1 MSLRERTH
9 LFFEIAGPEDRASH
23 YFDIFMIALILSNVV
38 AIILETVNAV
48 NTIFG
53 SFFYWFELFS
63 VIIFT
68 LEYVLRVWSC
78 LDDPLGRYK
87 NTVTGRLRY
96 MISPM
101 AIIDLVAFLPFYL
114 TAFFGIDLRILRL
127 VRLLRLMKLTR
138 YSPALSIIG
147 SVMVSQH
154 RALTAAFFVMLM
166 ALLFSSSIIF
176 ALEHEVQPE
185 KFSSIPSAMWWG
197 MASLTTV
204 GYGDVAPMT
213 PLGQFFGII
222 TMIIGI
228 GMFALPTG
236 VIATGFANEVDKL
249 NFVVNWKLV
258 SSVPL
263 FKGLDV
269 TEIAEIVSLLT
280 PSTVPPNYAVIKL
293 GEKAEGMFFIVSGQL
308 EVELTRQS
316 ITLERGEFFG
326 EMGVLDDS
334 PRTATI
340 VSLTECKLL
349 ELKAEDLQHLMDT
362 HAHIRETV
370 DEVMEQRRT
379 TLEADFI
386 KD

>member
-1 MSLRERTH
+1 MSLRERTN
-9 LFFEIAGPEDRASH
+9 LFFEIAGPEDQASH

-147 SVMVSQH
+147 SVIVSQH

-176 ALEHEVQPE
+176 ALEHEIQPE

-197 MASLTTV
+197 MATLTTV
-204 GYGDVAPMT
+204 GYGDVAPVT

-293 GEKAEGMFFIVSGQL
+293 GEKAEGMFFIISGQL
-308 EVELTRQS
+308 EVELTTQS
-316 ITLERGEFFG
+316 ITLEKGEFFG

-362 HAHIRETV
+362 HPHIQDTINN
-370 DEVMEQRRT
+370 VMEQRREA
-379 TLEADFI
+379 LEADFI
-386 KD
+386 KN

>member
-1 MSLRERTH
+1 M
-9 LFFEIAGPEDRASH
+9 
-23 YFDIFMIALILSNVV
+23 
-38 AIILETVNAV
+38 AV
-48 NTIFG
+48 
-53 SFFYWFELFS
+53 
-63 VIIFT
+63 
-68 LEYVLRVWSC
+68 
-78 LDDPLGRYK
+78 
-87 NTVTGRLRY
+87 
-96 MISPM
+96 
-101 AIIDLVAFLPFYL
+101 IDLVAFLPFYL

-197 MASLTTV
+197 MATLTTV

-269 TEIAEIVSLLT
+269 TEIAEVVSLLT
-280 PSTVPPNYAVIKL
+280 PNTVPPNYAVIKL

-308 EVELTRQS
+308 EVELTKQS

-370 DEVMEQRRT
+370 EEVMEQRRT